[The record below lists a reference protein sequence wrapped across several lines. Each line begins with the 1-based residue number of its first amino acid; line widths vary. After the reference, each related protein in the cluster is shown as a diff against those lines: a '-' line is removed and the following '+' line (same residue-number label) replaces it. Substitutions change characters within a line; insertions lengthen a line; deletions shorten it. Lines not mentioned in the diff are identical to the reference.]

1 MATSLL
7 DIQGLHVNVGER
19 EVLHGINLQIPR
31 KETHVLMGPNACGK
45 TTLALTILG
54 FPNYKV
60 TKGKILFEGE
70 SILNKDISQR
80 AKLGMGLAFQNPP
93 AVVGVKLRDI
103 LRLIGGKEPWDP
115 LSEPKETFA
124 TNMLEKI
131 GLDPELFLTRDI
143 NLGFSGGEKKRSELA
158 QIFAMKPK
166 LMVLDEPDSGVDI
179 DSLKLI
185 GNELRKAISDL
196 ECSVLIITHH
206 RYVLQYLNIDA
217 VHIMHDGRI
226 IGSGKPDEL
235 VPIIENEG
243 YESYIKKFN
252 K

>member
-19 EVLHGINLQIPR
+19 EVLHGINLKIPH

-60 TKGKILFEGE
+60 TKGKILFEEE

-93 AVVGVKLRDI
+93 AVVGVKLGDI

-131 GLDPELFLTRDI
+131 GLDPELFLTRDL

-196 ECSVLIITHH
+196 ESSVLIITHH
-206 RYVLQYLNIDA
+206 RYILQYLNIDA
-217 VHIMHDGRI
+217 VHIMHDGHI

-235 VPIIENEG
+235 VPLIENEG